1 MDEIRNIERRLDD
14 SILRRKQND
23 IKICFNNLD
32 SIFHIIDELNNNN
45 NDLFNQHKEKL
56 KVVCEEEKKANIE
69 YIINLSY
76 ATFIDNINE
85 EKDFKPLLEDIQ
97 KSSFYSEYK
106 NDDLIKKM
114 ENLTKIFD
122 LNNEIEKNKNYRFG
136 LDEFKELEKKNFD
149 EEIKTIIED
158 NIERCKR
165 GILSDKI
172 MDIEK
177 QMDQNN
183 VEKVINVFETILND
197 LDGDYNFSDDITKIY
212 QLIIKG
218 IETKIIKGNSYNN
231 EFKKLED
238 IIKKNKYNLDDY
250 DEYIELLENL
260 KSL

>member
-1 MDEIRNIERRLDD
+1 
-14 SILRRKQND
+14 
-23 IKICFNNLD
+23 
-32 SIFHIIDELNNNN
+32 
-45 NDLFNQHKEKL
+45 
-56 KVVCEEEKKANIE
+56 
-69 YIINLSY
+69 
-76 ATFIDNINE
+76 
-85 EKDFKPLLEDIQ
+85 
-97 KSSFYSEYK
+97 
-106 NDDLIKKM
+106 M

-197 LDGDYNFSDDITKIY
+197 FDGDYNFSDDITKIY